1 MKLRAL
7 AVLGLMLLAA
17 SSAVAA
23 QRLVLIEDFTN
34 TG

>member
-1 MKLRAL
+1 MNLRASM
-7 AVLGLMLLAA
+7 VLGLAILAA
-17 SSAVAA
+17 SPAVAA

>member
-1 MKLRAL
+1 MKLRIL
-7 AVLGLMLLAA
+7 AVLGLTLLMA
-17 SSAVAA
+17 SSAIAA

>member
-1 MKLRAL
+1 MKLRIL
-7 AVLGLMLLAA
+7 AALGLALLVA
-17 SSAVAA
+17 SSAIAA

>member
-1 MKLRAL
+1 MRLGIL
-7 AVLGLMLLAA
+7 AVLGAMLLTAG
-17 SSAVAA
+17 SAVAA